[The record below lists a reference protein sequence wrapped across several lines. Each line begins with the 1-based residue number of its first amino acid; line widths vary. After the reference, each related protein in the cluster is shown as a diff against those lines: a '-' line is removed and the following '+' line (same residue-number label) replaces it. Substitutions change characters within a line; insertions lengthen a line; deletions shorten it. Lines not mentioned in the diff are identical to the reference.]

1 MKGFLAKI
9 LLNTMSK
16 RKRPDLKV
24 PAPYMTEQEKILYNL
39 IQSKQDLGIW
49 SWDIK
54 RETSLPDNVV
64 DKSLKSLRSK
74 LLIKEVV
81 NVQFKGRK
89 HYLASEFEPSSEITG
104 GKWYND
110 QGFLET
116 EFINFLKDQCLK
128 HIRNLKIATV
138 DTVANAV
145 RRSRVLKIDCSSQEI
160 GDIVRALVLDNDVI
174 EMRSN
179 GLGEFASV
187 PTGRMCYK
195 CRRSPDAMKEPRV
208 GVMAWIP
215 CGVCPR
221 IARCMPGGT
230 ISPMTCEYYSKWLDF

>member
-1 MKGFLAKI
+1 
-9 LLNTMSK
+9 MSK
-16 RKRPDLKV
+16 RKRPDSKV
-24 PAPYMTEQEKILYNL
+24 TALSMTEQEKILYNL

-49 SWDIK
+49 SLDIK

-64 DKSLKSLRSK
+64 DKSLKSLCSK

-81 NVQFKGRK
+81 NLQFKGRK
-89 HYLASEFEPSSEITG
+89 HFLASEFEPSSEITG
-104 GKWYND
+104 GKWYSD
-110 QGFLET
+110 QGFLEVET
-116 EFINFLKDQCLK
+116 EFTNFLKDQCLK

-138 DTVANAV
+138 DMVADAV

-179 GLGEFASV
+179 GLGEFA
-187 PTGRMCYK
+187 PLPIGRMCYK
-195 CRRSPDAMKEPRV
+195 CRRSPDATKDPTV
-208 GVMAWIP
+208 GAMASTP

-221 IARCMPGGT
+221 IAHCTPGGI

>member
-1 MKGFLAKI
+1 
-9 LLNTMSK
+9 MSK
-16 RKRPDLKV
+16 RKRPDSNV
-24 PAPYMTEQEKILYNL
+24 PPSQSMTEQEKILYSL
-39 IQSKQDLGIW
+39 IQSKQDSGIW
-49 SWDIK
+49 SRDMK

-64 DKSLKSLRSK
+64 DKSLKSLLSK
-74 LLIKEVV
+74 GLIKEVV

-89 HYLASEFEPSSEITG
+89 HYLASEFEPSPELTG
-104 GKWYND
+104 GKWYNEE
-110 QGFLET
+110 GRLES

-138 DTVANAV
+138 DMVADTIQ
-145 RRSRVLKIDCSSQEI
+145 RSRVLKVEYSSHEI

-179 GLGEFASV
+179 GVGEFASI

-195 CRRSPDAMKEPRV
+195 CSRSPDAAKEARV
-208 GVMAWIP
+208 GAMASIP

-221 IARCMPGGT
+221 IAHCTPGGI
-230 ISPMTCEYYSKWLDF
+230 ISPTTCEYYTTNHFGVSQ